1 MAAPVRR
8 FFVRDVLRRFAVRP
22 PAFFARGFSSAEAQS
37 GPSPWRLFGAVCLQ
51 RLAVVSRAKDPVQ
64 EAMAEMLGQME
75 VEKSLYS
82 DHEIGL
88 KEDKERIQRQ
98 QSENYDSDD
107 EDSGKRLMTLED
119 LEEIW
124 EQKFKQFKA
133 GPRVTDADKKNDRM
147 SLNRKLDDNLVL
159 LVKEK
164 IGNEEVWLLPQVDW
178 QCGETIR
185 QTAERALAAVSA
197 ASCHVAA
204 IPVRTDAGIEEPAR
218 DQLDAEKIAP
228 AVHRDMAA
236 RELHY
241 FKRYRGIY

>member
-1 MAAPVRR
+1 MTI
-8 FFVRDVLRRFAVRP
+8 LH
-22 PAFFARGFSSAEAQS
+22 E
-37 GPSPWRLFGAVCLQ
+37 
-51 RLAVVSRAKDPVQ
+51 
-64 EAMAEMLGQME
+64 ME

-185 QTAERALAAVSA
+185 QTAERALAAVSGNHIQA
-197 ASCHVAA
+197 KFLGNAPCGFYKYKFPKA
-204 IPVRTDAGIEEPAR
+204 VRTEDNVGGKVFFFKALLQSGDLSEVKNKEYVWVGKDELKDYLKPAYLTQVDR
-218 DQLDAEKIAP
+218 FFLG
-228 AVHRDMAA
+228 
-236 RELHY
+236 L
-241 FKRYRGIY
+241 